1 MMDYN
6 KISKCVRSILAESQC
21 EYEEII
27 SVSTKSIYYR
37 IGSGDNTLLFR
48 ISDHKT
54 HKRIT
59 TFRTD
64 IGKPDNKKLELFVR
78 NRINDLKYRRV
89 KSMLGI

>member
-1 MMDYN
+1 MDYN
-6 KISKCVRSILAESQC
+6 KISKCVKNILINSKC

-27 SVSTKSIYYR
+27 SVSTNSIYYK

-54 HKRIT
+54 HKRIA

-64 IGKPDNKKLELFVR
+64 IGSANSKKLEMFVK
-78 NRINDLKYRRV
+78 NRVNDLKYRRV
-89 KSMLGI
+89 KSILGI